1 MINNIKPIQLEDN
14 VFAALEKRVRGFN
27 DTPNDVIK
35 RLLEE
40 SSDTTNSTHP
50 KPKTEKASLNVSQQA
65 SALIQFVQ
73 SPKYLMGDAKSRYFS
88 VLEFL
93 YQRHKDKFSVL
104 EQYGRGKR
112 INFARDAK
120 TIEQSGNSTYPERIQ
135 NTPYYAL
142 TNLPNLRKRLILSD
156 IFKMFH
162 YPPEEISVV
171 LKSIPDS
178 GISRPK
184 RENIFADFVN

>member
-1 MINNIKPIQLEDN
+1 MKTIQLEDN
-14 VFAALEKRVRGFN
+14 VFAALEKRVQGFH
-27 DTPNDVIK
+27 DTPNDVVK

-40 SSDTTNSTHP
+40 SHEKDNSTQP
-50 KPKTEKASLNVSQQA
+50 KSKTEKVSSNGPQHI
-65 SALIQFVQ
+65 SALIQLVQ
-73 SPKYLMGDAKSRYFS
+73 SPKYLMEDAKGRYFS

-112 INFARDAK
+112 TNFAREAK
-120 TIEQSGNSTYPERIQ
+120 TIEQSGNSTFPERIP
-135 NTPYYAL
+135 NTPYFAL

-156 IFKMFH
+156 LLKMFH
-162 YPPEEISVV
+162 YLPEEISIV

-184 RENIFADFVN
+184 RENIFAGFVS